1 MLAQSLTPILLEI
14 ETILLEAA
22 GRKHNFSIE
31 AYRAA
36 MFIFMDLTLD
46 QMFNLQQNENM
57 SHEDSCNMA
66 VKCGEE
72 LRKFVKTFTDLD
84 SFKMYGK

>member
-1 MLAQSLTPILLEI
+1 MLAPALTPILIEM

-36 MFIFMDLTLD
+36 AFIFIQLTLD
-46 QMFNLQQNENM
+46 QMFNLQQNEGM

-84 SFKMYGK
+84 SFKLYK